1 MKRPEEYKNQTKQ
14 IFDDFLER
22 IYRMPSDLLPEMSYL
37 PYDVCTGIEQVRW
50 RNPFIELMVRGDLR
64 EMTNDLNQ
72 WRSLLRSWHAWLD
85 VMDGYEEQQ
94 AREIQFEFVE
104 SIAFKCS
111 FEPSA
116 TRDRFTFIAI
126 NAFHQALLAFDSKNQ
141 DKLAIDK
148 KIKKGKHP
156 SRHEKEEELISIFH
170 KSKWKD
176 EGDNLLKSI
185 KELDGKEYRNITQ
198 DFRNLASHAIA
209 PRFTVGHTNLV
220 SRYFKQTTK
229 LEPIGNGSFEE
240 IYIPESLSLVYG
252 YGGTPPMSMQ
262 KIIEANRAEFEKAV
276 NCFNKYIQLIDIVI
290 LDLPTKLDKT
300 EKTV

>member
-1 MKRPEEYKNQTKQ
+1 MKSSEEYKKQ
-14 IFDDFLER
+14 NRQVFDDFLER
-22 IYRMPSDLLPEMSYL
+22 TYRMPSGLLPEDSYL
-37 PYDVCTGIEQVRW
+37 PYDVCNGIEKVRW
-50 RNPFIELMVRGDLR
+50 RNPFIELMVRGDIR
-64 EMTNDLNQ
+64 EMTNELNQ
-72 WRSLLRSWHAWLD
+72 WKSLLMSWHAWLD
-85 VMDGYEEQQ
+85 VIDGYEEQQ

-126 NAFHQALLAFDSKNQ
+126 NAFHQALLAFDFKYQ
-141 DKLAIDK
+141 DKLEIDK

-156 SRHEKEEELISIFH
+156 LRREKEEELISIFH

-176 EGDNLLKSI
+176 EGVNLLKSI

-229 LEPIGNGSFEE
+229 LEPIGDGSWKEVE
-240 IYIPESLSLVYG
+240 IPGSLSLVYG

-262 KIIEANRAEFEKAV
+262 KIIEANRVEFKKAV
-276 NCFNKYIQLIDIVI
+276 NCFKEYIRLIDIVVS
-290 LDLPTKLDKT
+290 DLPINTD
-300 EKTV
+300 